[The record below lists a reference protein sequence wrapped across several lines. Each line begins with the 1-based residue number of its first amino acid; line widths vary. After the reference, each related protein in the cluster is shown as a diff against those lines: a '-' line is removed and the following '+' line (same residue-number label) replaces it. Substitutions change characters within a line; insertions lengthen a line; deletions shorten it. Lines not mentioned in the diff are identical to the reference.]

1 MILRAGHIQLE
12 EWMKYLVEFH
22 ASIERG
28 NAVDE
33 KGGPG
38 PLFAH
43 IAQRFKPEAFYGN
56 PTRRQA
62 FLIVDLAT
70 ESDVA
75 ELMFVLSWAAGTEP
89 SFTPI
94 TRLEVFGPAI
104 ESAKKAPAIGRP
116 WS

>member
-1 MILRAGHIQLE
+1 
-12 EWMKYLVEFH
+12 MKYLVELR

-28 NAVDE
+28 NAIDE

-43 IAQRFKPEAFYGN
+43 ITQRFKPEAFYGN

-70 ESDVA
+70 EADIA
-75 ELMFVLSWAAGTEP
+75 ELMFILTWAGGNEP
-89 SFTPI
+89 TFTPLM
-94 TRLEVFGPAI
+94 RPEAFGHAI
-104 ESAKKAPAIGRP
+104 ENAMKAPAIGRP
-116 WS
+116 W

>member
-1 MILRAGHIQLE
+1 
-12 EWMKYLVEFH
+12 MKYLVEFH

-28 NAVDE
+28 NAIDA

-43 IAQRFKPEAFYGN
+43 VVQRFKPEAFYGN
-56 PTRRQA
+56 PTRRQGI
-62 FLIVDLAT
+62 LIVDLAT

-75 ELMFVLSWAAGTEP
+75 ELMFVLTWAGGTEP
-89 SFTPI
+89 SFTPLV
-94 TRLEVFGPAI
+94 RPEAFGAAI
-104 ESAKKAPAIGRP
+104 ENAKKAPAIGRP